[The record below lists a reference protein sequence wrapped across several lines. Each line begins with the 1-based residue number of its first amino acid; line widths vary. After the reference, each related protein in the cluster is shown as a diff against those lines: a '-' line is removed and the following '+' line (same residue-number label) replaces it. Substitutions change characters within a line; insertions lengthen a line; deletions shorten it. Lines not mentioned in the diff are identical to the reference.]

1 MSQSWQAQGISNKS
15 KLMSFWSESNV
26 KISSMLVCIWMCR
39 CRRRAAAYLIP
50 RHFYTIAN
58 FSAMRY
64 YFCSWTVF
72 FVAVVDVVAV
82 FFFSFLQI
90 FAESSVRVSCC
101 IVSFYIYVMHK
112 QMSICIIYD
121 HSFEYRA
128 LTECSLLLFSF
139 VHVNLKCTCFF
150 LQLFNSII
158 NWLEID
164 LVFAC
169 VYVTLYSFDW
179 YIFFCA
185 FLIDSFFY
193 LYFFFNVRKYVMEPS
208 FAVSLLLLLRILWSW
223 QILDIV

>member
-15 KLMSFWSESNV
+15 KLMSFWSESNA

-72 FVAVVDVVAV
+72 VVVAV
-82 FFFSFLQI
+82 FFSFLQI
-90 FAESSVRVSCC
+90 FAESSARVSCR

-128 LTECSLLLFSF
+128 LAECSLLLFSF

-150 LQLFNSII
+150 RNSLIRS
-158 NWLEID
+158 LID
-164 LVFAC
+164 LRL
-169 VYVTLYSFDW
+169 T
-179 YIFFCA
+179 
-185 FLIDSFFY
+185 
-193 LYFFFNVRKYVMEPS
+193 
-208 FAVSLLLLLRILWSW
+208 
-223 QILDIV
+223 